1 MLRELF
7 LAVAVVAAAAF
18 NAPLTRVPSSP
29 LARCAASSPL
39 RAPLAVMEED
49 AAAAEAPAAPEAA
62 AEAPARKPRAKK
74 QPLDQLE
81 VGSTVEGTVRSVQQ
95 YGAFVDIGFASDGL
109 LHVSEMADTFVKDAN
124 DMFAVGDAVTVR
136 VKSVDLAK
144 GQVPPLPPRA
154 PCSPPPPPS
163 HPTAAPSSQVA
174 LSNKDP
180 NAPPPP
186 PRRQKREAADLSEF
200 ASADEKEFRTGTVRS
215 IQSFG
220 AFVNLKDGVDG
231 LLHISEIKE
240 GGVESVAAELSEG
253 QEVQVRV
260 VSFDDKRRIG
270 LSMKPYVELTAEE
283 KAEKAAGRR
292 PRRPRGGGY
301 DDDAAFKMEAADLE
315 KLTLDFETDPGT
327 PFSAAFDRADAVRE
341 AKSKKEKYVP
351 VLL

>member
-1 MLRELF
+1 MLRELL

-144 GQVPPLPPRA
+144 G
-154 PCSPPPPPS
+154 
-163 HPTAAPSSQVA
+163 QVA

-301 DDDAAFKMEAADLE
+301 DDDAAFKMEAAELE

-341 AKSKKEKYVP
+341 AKSKKEKYAP

>member
-1 MLRELF
+1 M
-7 LAVAVVAAAAF
+7 
-18 NAPLTRVPSSP
+18 
-29 LARCAASSPL
+29 
-39 RAPLAVMEED
+39 
-49 AAAAEAPAAPEAA
+49 
-62 AEAPARKPRAKK
+62 
-74 QPLDQLE
+74 
-81 VGSTVEGTVRSVQQ
+81 
-95 YGAFVDIGFASDGL
+95 
-109 LHVSEMADTFVKDAN
+109 
-124 DMFAVGDAVTVR
+124 
-136 VKSVDLAK
+136 
-144 GQVPPLPPRA
+144 
-154 PCSPPPPPS
+154 
-163 HPTAAPSSQVA
+163 
-174 LSNKDP
+174 
-180 NAPPPP
+180 
-186 PRRQKREAADLSEF
+186 
-200 ASADEKEFRTGTVRS
+200 RS

-341 AKSKKEKYVP
+341 AKSKKEKYAP

>member
-144 GQVPPLPPRA
+144 G
-154 PCSPPPPPS
+154 
-163 HPTAAPSSQVA
+163 QVA

-341 AKSKKEKYVP
+341 AKSKKEKYAP

>member
-1 MLRELF
+1 MEAHELPSQLSSDMLRELF

-81 VGSTVEGTVRSVQQ
+81 IGSTVEGTVRSVQQ

-144 GQVPPLPPRA
+144 G
-154 PCSPPPPPS
+154 
-163 HPTAAPSSQVA
+163 QVA

-341 AKSKKEKYVP
+341 AKSKKEKYAP